1 MRVYDRCSMIKGI
14 IFDIKRFSIN
24 DGPGIRTTVFFKGCP
39 MRCVWCHNPESQKPA
54 PQKTGDRGTIGEE
67 KSFAEILREIE
78 KETIFHDQSGGG
90 VTFSGGEPLAQPK
103 LLGVLLD
110 ECRRMGIHTAVD
122 TSGCVPPGIFN
133 SIIDKPDLFLYDLK
147 IMDESKHVK
156 FTGVSNRNVLKNLKT
171 LSKKRKNVI
180 IRFPV
185 IPGITDGEENIRA
198 VCRFA
203 SSLKFRRI
211 DLLPYHRTAEA
222 KYKRLGLKN
231 RMKGVK
237 TPSDEHMAETE
248 RVFCKYA
255 KTMIFTRS

>member
-1 MRVYDRCSMIKGI
+1 MIKGI

-39 MRCVWCHNPESQKPA
+39 MRCAWCHNPESQKRA
-54 PQKTGDRGTIGEE
+54 PQKAGDRGIIGEVKTFE
-67 KSFAEILREIE
+67 EILREIE

-103 LLGVLLD
+103 LLGALLD
-110 ECRRMGIHTAVD
+110 ECRRMGIHTTVD
-122 TSGCVPPGIFN
+122 TSGCVPPKIFN
-133 SIIDKPDLFLYDLK
+133 SIIGKPDLFLYDLK
-147 IMDESKHVK
+147 IMDDRNHVK
-156 FTGVSNRNVLKNLKT
+156 FTGASNRNVMKNLRA

-185 IPGITDGEENIRA
+185 IPGITDSGENIRA
-198 VCRFA
+198 VCRFV

-222 KYKRLGLKN
+222 KYRRLGMKN

-237 TPSDEHMAETE
+237 TPSDERMSGIKKL
-248 RVFCKYA
+248 FQKYG
-255 KTMIFTRS
+255 KKMIVSVS